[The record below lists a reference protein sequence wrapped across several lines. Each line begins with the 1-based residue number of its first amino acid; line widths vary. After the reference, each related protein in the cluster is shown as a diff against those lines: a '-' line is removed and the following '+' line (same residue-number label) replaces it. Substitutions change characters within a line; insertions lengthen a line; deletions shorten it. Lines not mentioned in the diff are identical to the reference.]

1 MKEIKMGI
9 IGPEDSLEIIKNIV
23 EGFNNNASIY
33 FKPYRTF
40 EELSDIKKFC
50 EENFLDVLLFS
61 GQAPYYW
68 VKERENIEIPMLYI
82 PRNGT
87 CLYRTL
93 FNIQLDKVDFN
104 KVSFDTLSEEDIKE
118 AYKELNIPTTKIY
131 TLAYDK
137 YLPYEQ
143 IIDYHMKLVNEGK
156 VIAVATCLQ
165 KPYDILREKG
175 IKTYRIFPTKSI
187 IKETFIKGLLY
198 GESSKFKE
206 TQFAI
211 IVVRVED
218 VLREIYENN
227 NLSYKMQKILLELEK
242 IIIDH
247 SELLEGTMV
256 KFREGEYAIFTTRG
270 SLENIIKDY
279 SSYPL
284 YKDIKENFP
293 YFVTMGVGF
302 GKTAKTARNNAYN
315 ALKYSKLNNGNCFI
329 ATEDGNIVGPL
340 IPEGSKNMEFIT
352 GDLLEIAKKAGISA
366 LNLSRIKQ
374 ALRNLNKNEISSK
387 ELSLELNISERSAR
401 RILNKLEKKGY
412 AKIVGTNIFLNKGG
426 AKGRPLWIY
435 KIYL

>member
-9 IGPEDSLEIIKNIV
+9 IGPTDSLEIIKSIV
-23 EGFNNNASIY
+23 EDFNNNVTIY
-33 FKPYRTF
+33 FKPYQTF
-40 EELSDIKKFC
+40 DELYDVKKFC
-50 EENFLDVLLFS
+50 EENILDVLLFS

-93 FNIQLDKVDFN
+93 FNIHLDKVDFN
-104 KVSFDTLSEEDIKE
+104 KVSFDTISEEDIKE
-118 AYKELNIPTTKIY
+118 AYKELNIPITKIY
-131 TLAYDK
+131 TLAYNK

-143 IIDYHMKLVNEGK
+143 IIDYHLKLINDGK

-165 KPYDILREKG
+165 KPYDILKEKG
-175 IKTYRIFPTKSI
+175 IRTYRIFPTKSI
-187 IKETFIKGLLY
+187 IRETFIKGLLY
-198 GESSKFKE
+198 GESTKFKE

-227 NLSYKMQKILLELEK
+227 NLNYKMQKILLELEK
-242 IIIDH
+242 IIIDY

-256 KFREGEYAIFTTRG
+256 KLREGEYAIFATRG
-270 SLENIIKDY
+270 TIENITDDY
-279 SSYPL
+279 SKFPL

-293 YFVTMGVGF
+293 FLVTMGVGF
-302 GKTAKTARNNAYN
+302 GKTAKTARNNAYI
-315 ALKYSKLNNGNCFI
+315 ALNYSKLNNGNCFI
-329 ATEDGNIVGPL
+329 TTEYGKIIGPL
-340 IPEGSKNMEFIT
+340 IPEESKKRELFSN
-352 GDLLEIAKKAGISA
+352 DLLEIAKKVGISA
-366 LNLSRIKQ
+366 INLSRIKQ
-374 ALRNLNKNEISSK
+374 ALKNLNKNEISSR

-412 AKIVGTNIFLNKGG
+412 AKVVGTNSFLNKSGV
-426 AKGRPLWIY
+426 KGRPLWVY
-435 KIYL
+435 KINL